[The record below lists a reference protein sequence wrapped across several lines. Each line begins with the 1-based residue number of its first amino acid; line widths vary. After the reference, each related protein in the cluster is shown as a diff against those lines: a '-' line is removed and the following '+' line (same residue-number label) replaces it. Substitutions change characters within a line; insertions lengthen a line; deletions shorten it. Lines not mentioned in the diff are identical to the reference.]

1 MRYMKEILKNN
12 RNWVII
18 YLIIGLFNAFLSN
31 YKADYFQRIVDGLTG
46 RTIVIYEIL
55 FYGIILFVNYGM
67 NYLDEYPSAKLGNE
81 IYLDFKL
88 LALKKIGKMDYL
100 EYQKLGTGKL
110 VQQIENGAN
119 AGKAVLYDFWF
130 HVIRNLIPTIL
141 FSLYFIWKIDK
152 NITYFLMIG
161 YIIVFI
167 VTNLLL
173 RGLYQ
178 IKEKVLTNEEEL
190 NHFLVR
196 GFMEMP
202 LFRIKNQFPNEIKK
216 ASRAKRIIVS
226 SKIKMTMIHEAFFT
240 IFALLVACLDIGL
253 LVYVWKY
260 NHLSIGS
267 VVALVTLID
276 YAYTPIAIFNVIYIQ
291 YKLNRTAWR
300 RFTDLLDLKED
311 IQLQKGIAFDTI
323 LNEIR
328 VENLSFSY
336 ENKKVLHNISISI
349 KKGEKVAF
357 VGESGSG
364 KSTLAKLLIGLLKY
378 EEGDILFDDKSLKN
392 FSLESLYDKVSY
404 FSQNTPVFDGTIKEN
419 LVFDKEASDSDIRDS
434 LQNTQ
439 LLPLLMS
446 LDNGIETRIGE
457 KGASL
462 SGGEKQR
469 LALAR
474 LWFEH
479 SDIIVLDEATSAMD
493 NLTEGIVMKKVLEQ
507 VSQVTMIVIAHR
519 LASISEFDRIFV
531 FKDGKIVGNG
541 AFEELLE
548 NNRYFYELYNK
559 EKTDTSCF
567 GGNGL

>member
-46 RTIVIYEIL
+46 GTIVIYEIF
-55 FYGIILFVNYGM
+55 FYGIILFVNYGI

-267 VVALVTLID
+267 VVALITLID

-291 YKLNRTAWR
+291 YKLNRTAWM

-336 ENKKVLHNISISI
+336 ENKKILHNISISI
-349 KKGEKVAF
+349 KKGEKVVF

-378 EEGDILFDDKSLKN
+378 EEGDIFFDDKSLKN
-392 FSLESLYDKVSY
+392 FSLESLYNKVSY

-469 LALAR
+469 LALGR

-479 SDIIVLDEATSAMD
+479 SDIVVLDEATSAMD

-507 VSQVTMIVIAHR
+507 VNHVTMIVIAHR

-541 AFEELLE
+541 AFEELLA
-548 NNRYFYELYNK
+548 NNHYFYELYNK
-559 EKTDTSCF
+559 EKTGTSCF
-567 GGNGL
+567 GGN